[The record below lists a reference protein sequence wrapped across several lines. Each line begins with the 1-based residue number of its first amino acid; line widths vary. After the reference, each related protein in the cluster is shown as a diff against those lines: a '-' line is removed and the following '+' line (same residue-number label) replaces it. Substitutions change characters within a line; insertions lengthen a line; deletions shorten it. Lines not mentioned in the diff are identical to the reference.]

1 MSRIQFLTI
10 TLLLALGS
18 QLGAG
23 SVPVINK
30 HRGESA
36 QALNDALQATDI
48 QTATAALARLQVAE
62 AKLCEDLGIANFSA
76 PLKPR
81 SVPSNG
87 QKSGTYRAEVAAD
100 LQRLAQGK
108 AQAEQHV
115 QTMLQGLL
123 NNVAT
128 RGGQVTAESFLQQ
141 IEETLARVNRNLA
154 TARQRTAGL
163 QGDAYQAAITQLR
176 RDGILNTLRQDV
188 RMLRNASTTLEGVVA
203 RIGRTLARVELAQ
216 QERQQAEARMNAFQ
230 QGLDNLDLAINDADE
245 FMSQVDQAIAI
256 QEDRED
262 VRSLTG
268 QVRTLSV
275 HGSVAG
281 RQADV
286 LSARGSVTGRVA
298 AISERGSVAGEHNDV
313 LSERGSV
320 APVTRRLSNAGSVAG
335 LADEDARS
343 AGGDSVVTL

>member
-23 SVPVINK
+23 SVSVINK
-30 HRGESA
+30 YRAEA
-36 QALNDALQATDI
+36 NQALQDIAQSTDI
-48 QTATAALARLQVAE
+48 QTISNALARLKVIE
-62 AKLCEDLGIANFSA
+62 ANLSSSLGIADFSA

-81 SVPSNG
+81 SVPHNG
-87 QKSGTYRAEVAAD
+87 DKGAYRAEVAAD
-100 LQRLAQGK
+100 LQRFAQGK

-141 IEETLARVNRNLA
+141 IEETLARVNHNLA

-286 LSARGSVTGRVA
+286 LSERGSVTGRVA
-298 AISERGSVAGEHNDV
+298 ALSERGSVAGEHNDV

-320 APVTRRLSNAGSVAG
+320 APVTRRLSNAGSIAG
-335 LADEDARS
+335 LPDEDARS